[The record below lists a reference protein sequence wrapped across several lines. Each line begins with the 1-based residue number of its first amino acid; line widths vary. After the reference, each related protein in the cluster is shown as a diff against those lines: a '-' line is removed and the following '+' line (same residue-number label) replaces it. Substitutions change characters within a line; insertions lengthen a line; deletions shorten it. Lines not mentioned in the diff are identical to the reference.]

1 LLVLEQGYFP
11 IFSIVPERRVSYN
24 NSMSS
29 YPEPSQL
36 LVEYLPLLP
45 RGKALD
51 VAMGK
56 GRNALFLASH
66 GFEVAGL
73 ERDEEAIHACLTE
86 AKRLGVHV
94 DAWHADLEDL
104 DSCRIEKSAYD
115 VVICFYYLQRSL
127 IPHIKEALKPGGVLL
142 YETFLIDQHIRTG
155 HPQRREYCLEHNELL
170 RLFSGL
176 RVLFYH
182 EGQDAKGTYKASLV
196 AQRAL

>member
-1 LLVLEQGYFP
+1 
-11 IFSIVPERRVSYN
+11 
-24 NSMSS
+24 MSS

-56 GRNALFLASH
+56 GRNALFLASQ
-66 GFEVAGL
+66 GFEVIGL
-73 ERDEEAIHACLTE
+73 ERDEEAIHACMTE
-86 AKRLGVHV
+86 ARRLGVRV
-94 DAWHADLEDL
+94 DARQADLEDMEF
-104 DSCRIEKSAYD
+104 CWIEKSAYD
-115 VVICFYYLQRSL
+115 VVVCFYYLQRSL
-127 IPHIKEALKPGGVLL
+127 IPHIDEALKPGGVLL
-142 YETFLIDQHIRTG
+142 YETFLIDQHLRTG

-182 EGQDAKGTYKASLV
+182 EGQDVRGTYKASLV